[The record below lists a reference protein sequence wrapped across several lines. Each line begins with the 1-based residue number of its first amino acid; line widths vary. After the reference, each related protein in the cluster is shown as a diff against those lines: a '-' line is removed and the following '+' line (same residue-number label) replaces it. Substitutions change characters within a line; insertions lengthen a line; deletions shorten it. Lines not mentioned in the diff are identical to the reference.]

1 MRQQIEQQ
9 PFIFIFFPLQS
20 CDIIVNKYMLK
31 IIKKNTKKLCLSPH
45 FCVIYTFFLVMT
57 SEGTIEIPVKQ
68 TSPIYTALPQFSP
81 VCL

>member
-31 IIKKNTKKLCLSPH
+31 IKKKSS
-45 FCVIYTFFLVMT
+45 V
-57 SEGTIEIPVKQ
+57 
-68 TSPIYTALPQFSP
+68 
-81 VCL
+81 